1 MTRFAPLLV
10 LVLPAAALASPP
22 TVGGLEGREGGQ
34 APESSEDQ
42 RLDAPTQTDQVR
54 IINGEA
60 AASTDFPET
69 GMLLFDGELDFGG
82 FGGGPTRSPICS
94 STLIAP
100 DVVLLAAHCID
111 PAALTFGIGEVIDA
125 TWYWSRSADLS
136 GLSDPSGAIQPLP
149 EDALIATEVVFHP
162 DWVIEELGLG
172 LGENKD
178 IALMF
183 LAEPVLDVDYAYLPT
198 PDEIAQITLDADVTI
213 VGWGQQTATDQ
224 FSQPPPGTIYIKQ
237 QAVSHIS
244 DLADY
249 EFKVGELETDARKCH
264 GDSGGPSFLEMED
277 QDQPFTRRLIGVTS
291 HAYDDTD
298 CFETGGVDTR
308 VDFYA
313 AWIDEEMRSRCED
326 ETRAWCG
333 EGPED
338 HGVLLPP
345 TWQDLEGKKFLGC
358 SCSTGATPA
367 GMTFWGLGLAA
378 LIGLRR
384 RK

>member
-10 LVLPAAALASPP
+10 LAIPALALASPP
-22 TVGGLEGREGGQ
+22 TFGGLEGGEGI
-34 APESSEDQ
+34 ESSEDQ
-42 RLDAPTQTDQVR
+42 RLDAPTEPNDAR

-60 AASTDFPET
+60 ATSSEFPET

-82 FGGGPTRSPICS
+82 FGGGPTRTPVCS

-100 DVVLLAAHCID
+100 DVILLAAHCID
-111 PAALTFGIGEVIDA
+111 PAALTFGIGEVNNA

-136 GLSDPSGAIQPLP
+136 GLADPSGAIQPLP
-149 EDALIATEVVFHP
+149 QDALVASDVVMHP
-162 DWVIEELGLG
+162 DWVIEALGLG

-183 LAEPVLDVDYAYLPT
+183 LAEPVLDVDYAYLAT
-198 PDEIAQITLDADVTI
+198 PDEIGQITLDTNVTI
-213 VGWGQQTATDQ
+213 VGWGQQTATDP
-224 FSQPPPGTIYIKQ
+224 FAAPPAGTIYIKQ

-244 DLADY
+244 EMADY

-313 AWIDEEMRSRCED
+313 GWIDEEMRSRCED
-326 ETRAWCG
+326 GSRAWCG

-338 HGVLLPP
+338 YGVLLPP
-345 TWQDLEGKKFLGC
+345 SFSDLEGKKFLGC
-358 SCSTGATPA
+358 SCSTGSTPA
-367 GMTFWGLGLAA
+367 GLTFWGFGLAA